1 VYRVL
6 AMSDQ
11 ERLISAYRR
20 LWKGRA
26 AAQQASFI
34 QDIRSLAED
43 ELADKMTH
51 PRLRKNRE
59 TKFNEIEERIR
70 TSSLPVEDQD
80 ILIRFYR
87 SLMI

>member
-1 VYRVL
+1 
-6 AMSDQ
+6 MSDQ
-11 ERLISAYRR
+11 EHLISAYRR

-26 AAQQASFI
+26 AAMRASSI
-34 QDIRSLAED
+34 GEIRSLAED

-59 TKFNEIEERIR
+59 AKFTEIEERIR
-70 TSSLPVEDQD
+70 SSSLPGEDQD

-87 SLMI
+87 SLML